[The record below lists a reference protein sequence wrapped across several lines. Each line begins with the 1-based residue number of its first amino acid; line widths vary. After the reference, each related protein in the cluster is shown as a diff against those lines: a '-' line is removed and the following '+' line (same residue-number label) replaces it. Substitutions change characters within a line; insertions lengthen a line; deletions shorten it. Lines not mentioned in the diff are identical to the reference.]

1 MNTILNVF
9 GDKANLLWGALL
21 AGCSYLFGAHWPLF
35 AFFLLLNVIDYIYGI
50 LKARATNTL
59 NSGKGFQGILKKAS
73 YWVLIALSFGVS
85 VVFVDIGVVLGID
98 LAFLQLIG
106 WFVLGIF
113 IINELTSILENMVA
127 LGVDVPPILLKGLA
141 AARTAVDVA
150 GDKVVPEP
158 ENGSNRDGD
167 DE

>member
-1 MNTILNVF
+1 MGTIINVF
-9 GDKANLLWGALL
+9 SDKANLIWGALL
-21 AGCSYLFGAHWPLF
+21 AGCSFLFGAHWPLF
-35 AFFLLLNVIDYIYGI
+35 AFFLLLNIIDYIYGV

-59 NSGKGFQGILKKAS
+59 NSGKGFQGIIKKAS
-73 YWVLIALSFGVS
+73 YWVLIALSFGIS

-106 WFVLGIF
+106 WFVLAIF

-141 AARTAVDVA
+141 AAKTAVDAAGNKVA
-150 GDKVVPEP
+150 PE
-158 ENGSNRDGD
+158 EKD
-167 DE
+167 DDREG

>member
-1 MNTILNVF
+1 MGTIINVF
-9 GDKANLLWGALL
+9 SDKANLIWGALL
-21 AGCSYLFGAHWPLF
+21 AGCSFLFGAHWPLF
-35 AFFLLLNVIDYIYGI
+35 AFFLLLNIIDYIYGV

-59 NSGKGFQGILKKAS
+59 NSGKGFQGIIKKAS
-73 YWVLIALSFGVS
+73 YWVLIALSFGIS

-106 WFVLGIF
+106 WFVLAIF

-141 AARTAVDVA
+141 VAKTAVDAAGNKVA
-150 GDKVVPEP
+150 PE
-158 ENGSNRDGD
+158 ETDDSSGGS
-167 DE
+167 